1 MLFVEQG
8 PDLNMCSCVDYALF
22 LGSLKNVVNV
32 QVPSDFDVGASEHGA
47 SGSNSSP
54 RHTVVELTIGLVAT
68 IC

>member
-47 SGSNSSP
+47 QLENIRAEALHVIP
-54 RHTVVELTIGLVAT
+54 LYKLTT
-68 IC
+68 KNR